1 MKRILTI
8 LLATLV
14 ISGHTIA
21 QEDEHLV
28 SASLA
33 KAIADKLLNDPMDSP
48 FVIDFLRANSEE
60 FKSLDQDVVALR
72 IKNPDYQR
80 RYADNYMAQAFQLYG
95 TGEFLY
101 LQLKETLGCT
111 ATEYSKMT
119 IKFKED
125 ANLSKESEIPSKEP
139 DTDEDVSII
148 PQVGPRFNGG
158 DASEFAKWAM
168 KNVQYPAFA
177 EENGIMGK
185 VVVQFVVDTNG
196 NVADVKVVRGVHPVL
211 DKEAVRV
218 VSSSPQWTPGSTNG
232 EPVSVTLTMP
242 VIFSLR

>member
-8 LLATLV
+8 LLATFI
-14 ISGHTIA
+14 ISGQTFA
-21 QEDEHLV
+21 QEDEHPV

-33 KAIADKLLNDPMDSP
+33 KEN
-48 FVIDFLRANSEE
+48 
-60 FKSLDQDVVALR
+60 
-72 IKNPDYQR
+72 
-80 RYADNYMAQAFQLYG
+80 
-95 TGEFLY
+95 
-101 LQLKETLGCT
+101 
-111 ATEYSKMT
+111 
-119 IKFKED
+119 
-125 ANLSKESEIPSKEP
+125 
-139 DTDEDVSII
+139 VSQI